1 MVFAEEAKPK
11 KGVLPL
17 TVLAKKQCSKYSHLI
32 NDIGTAPYHLVESI
46 LKKKSADSLRLME
59 EKSPQIIPYSEPLWQ
74 SLLERDFSDRPKTL
88 VNLDGNKS
96 NKFTSKKLYT
106 NFHEEREKQRVLAV
120 DKVKQI
126 TKRLTEGKQK
136 SKVIA
141 ISEMKHLQ
149 TRKVPRGMSNRM
161 VSSSS
166 SSSSTQQKFGSSLL
180 QKAFQQH
187 QTRKKYFQPHAKRA
201 IAHPLVQVR
210 ANMQISG
217 PPKLIKPAK
226 LTPVRPMA
234 FNSQIRNPHVLP
246 NFPSSNSNK
255 RKPTNTSFKPPS
267 PTKRANITS
276 LNAELNRTPVSPK
289 KRSNAYVYNK

>member
-1 MVFAEEAKPK
+1 MVFAEEAKSK

-46 LKKKSADSLRLME
+46 LKKKSADSLILME

-74 SLLERDFSDRPKTL
+74 SLLERDFSDRPKTR

-96 NKFTSKKLYT
+96 NKFTSKELYAK
-106 NFHEEREKQRVLAV
+106 FHEEREKQRLLSV
-120 DKVKQI
+120 DRVKQI

-149 TRKVPRGMSNRM
+149 QRKVPHAVGNRIT
-161 VSSSS
+161 

-180 QKAFQQH
+180 QKAFQQY

-217 PPKLIKPAK
+217 PPKFIKPAK
-226 LTPVRPMA
+226 LTPMRPLA

-246 NFPSSNSNK
+246 NFPASNSIK
-255 RKPTNTSFKPPS
+255 RKPNTSIKPSS
-267 PTKRANITS
+267 PTKRANLTS
-276 LNAELNRTPVSPK
+276 LNAELNRTPASPK
-289 KRSNAYVYNK
+289 KRSNAYVYTK